1 MSALLDLL
9 NTYRDASQTEREKGT
24 YFENLII
31 QYFKNEASYKD
42 LYINVWTYA
51 DWAKLQG
58 LPKNDAGIDL
68 VAQTHGTNEFHAIQC
83 KFYAADYRVQKAD
96 IDSFFTASGKKLFS
110 HRIIVS
116 TTNNWS
122 TNAEAALE
130 NQNPPVSKID
140 LYDLENSQIDWSQFQ
155 PNKATVLKPK
165 KSLRPHQLNA
175 LNSVEHGFKT
185 AERGKLIMACGT
197 GKTFTSLKI
206 AEKFAGKG
214 KHVLFLVPSL
224 SLLSQ
229 TLTEWTQESDI
240 PLHSFAVCSDSDV
253 GKKRNEDDPLQ
264 TFTHELRYPATTEA
278 NRLALEMQKRH
289 DDEHMSVVF
298 STYHSIDVISKAQ
311 KEFGLADFDLI
322 VCDEAHRTTGA
333 TFDDE
338 DESNFV
344 KVHDAAFIK
353 GIKRLYMT
361 ATPRIYGDTAKAS
374 AEKDNVALCSMDDEA
389 LYGKELYVITF
400 SEAVRLDLLVD
411 YKVIVLAV
419 DESHVNRRLQALL
432 ADENNQLKVD
442 DAAKIVGCWK
452 ALSKQDTQE
461 DLIGDAEP
469 MRRAVAF
476 CQVIEPSI
484 NGKSRTHK
492 VSSKNIANMFADV
505 VEAYKAQEFE
515 DTFDNS
521 NPSNSLKLNCEAE
534 HIDGGMNASQK
545 EAKLSWLKAEPPA
558 ETCRIL
564 SNVRCLS
571 EGVDVPAL
579 DAVLFLTPR
588 NSQVDVVQSVGRVMR
603 KAEGKKRGYVIL
615 PVVIPAGMEAHEAL
629 NDNKTYKVVWQV
641 LQALRSHDD
650 RFDAMVNKLDLIG
663 RDTSKMEVIAITDK
677 ITSKPKTPK
686 GENGEKLKN
695 KNAGRGGSS
704 IGKPVSKPL
713 EDKQATLNF
722 EIGEIER
729 AIYAK
734 VVQKC
739 GNRSHWEDWANDIAK
754 IAKTHIDRIRAI
766 LGLSPQSKDK
776 KEQLVVKPDPNNPE
790 KCAFIAFANEIRD
803 DLNNGVTDP
812 EIIEMLAQHLIT
824 KPVFDALFEGYSFA
838 SKNPMSIAMQEV
850 LDVLQEHN
858 IDKEADTLQRFY
870 DSVKERAKDIHN
882 AAGKQKIVV
891 ELYDKFFRNA
901 FPKMTERLGIVYTPV
916 EVVDFIIHS
925 VNDVLKSEFNQTLG
939 SENVHIID
947 PFTGTG
953 TFITRLLQSGLIRK
967 EQLAHKYKHEI
978 HANEIVL
985 LAYYIAA
992 INIESVYHDLMSE
1005 DGEVDYE
1012 PFNGICLTDTFQL
1025 HEKEDLVSQL
1035 LEANSTRRKKQK
1047 ALDIRVIMS
1056 NPPYSVGQK
1065 SANDNNANV
1074 AYPELDNKIRATYAA
1089 ESNAGNTQDLM
1100 NSYIRAIR
1108 WASDRIKD
1116 AGVIG
1121 FVSGSGFIDKPAMDG
1136 MRKCLA
1142 EEFTNIYVLNLRG
1155 DIRKNMLSKGKAKE
1169 GQNIFASDSMTGIA
1183 ITLFAKNPNSNMHGN
1198 IFYYDIGDDLTTL
1211 KKKELLVDLNSVVNI
1226 GDGWQ
1231 QVTPDNYGDWIN
1243 QRDHSFSRHISMGD
1257 KKDKNAVVLF
1267 DEYCLGLTTNRD
1279 AWVYNASKV
1288 KLERNIRGMI
1298 DVYNQEVVRYQAAC
1312 EGLLKADYPDISDF
1326 VNNDATKI
1334 SWSRGVKKNLELS
1347 KIQKFD
1353 SNKSII
1359 TMYRPFQKL
1368 WCYFDK
1374 NFNEYIYKLPRIF
1387 PNALAQNRVICV
1399 AGVGARS
1406 GFSAFISEKLPDI
1419 QLQDNGQC
1427 FPLKIYEVNTSNRHS
1442 MATPQSEMFDD
1453 APAIDLCDGVAG
1465 QYTIKDGITDAGLA
1479 HFADAYPTEKISKED
1494 VFYYIYGLL
1503 HSEDYKI
1510 RYADNL
1516 SKELPRIPCVKQAVD
1531 FWAFSRAGRALAEM
1545 HIHYETI
1552 TPYPVDFVGGKMAVE
1567 KLDDADFRLRQ
1578 MKFAK
1583 GKGGEKND
1591 KTTVIYN
1598 SKITMNGI
1606 PLSAYEYIV
1615 NGRPALEWVMERQ
1628 AVTTHKYSCIIND
1641 ANDWAIETM
1650 HNPRYPLE
1658 LFQRVITVSLETMKI
1673 VRSLPKLEI

>member
-42 LYINVWTYA
+42 LYSNVWTFA
-51 DWAKLQG
+51 DWAELQG

-264 TFTHELRYPATTEA
+264 TFTHELRYPATTEP

-289 DDEHMSVVF
+289 DDDHMSVVF

-432 ADENNQLKVD
+432 ADDDNQLKVD

-461 DLIGDAEP
+461 DLTGDAEP

-476 CQVIEPSI
+476 CQVIEPTI

-505 VEAYKAQEFE
+505 VEAYKAQELE
-515 DTFDNS
+515 DTFDNN
-521 NPSNSLKLNCEAE
+521 NPSISLKLNCEAE
-534 HIDGGMNASQK
+534 HVDGGMNASQK

-615 PVVIPAGMEAHEAL
+615 PVVIPADMEAHEAL

-677 ITSKPKTPK
+677 ITHKPKSSK
-686 GENGEKLKN
+686 DENGEKIKN
-695 KNAGRGGSS
+695 KNAGRGGSN
-704 IGKPVSKPL
+704 IGKSVSKPL
-713 EDKQATLNF
+713 ENKQASLDF

-754 IAKTHIDRIRAI
+754 IAKTHIDRIRGI
-766 LGLSPQSKDK
+766 LGLPPESQKN
-776 KEQLVVKPDPNNPE
+776 KEKLVVLPDSSDTA
-790 KCAFIAFANEIRD
+790 KCAFLSFADELKD
-803 DLNNGVTDP
+803 DLNDSISHS

-824 KPVFDALFEGYSFA
+824 KPVFDALFEDYSFA
-838 SKNPMSIAMQEV
+838 SKNPMSLAMQEV
-850 LDVLQEHN
+850 LNVLNAYN
-858 IDKEADTLQRFY
+858 IQKEADTLQRFY
-870 DSVKERAKDIHN
+870 DSVKMRAQGIDN
-882 AAGKQKIVV
+882 ASGKQKIVV

-916 EVVDFIIHS
+916 EVVDFILHS
-925 VNDVLKSEFNQTLG
+925 VNDVLQNEFGQSLG
-939 SENVHIID
+939 SDNVHIID

-953 TFITRLLQSGLIRK
+953 TFITRLMQSGLISK
-967 EQLAHKYKHEI
+967 DKLAYKYKNEI

-992 INIESVYHDLMSE
+992 INIESVYHDIA
-1005 DGEVDYE
+1005 DGEYE
-1012 PFNGICLTDTFQL
+1012 PFKGICLTDTFQL
-1025 HEKEDLVSQL
+1025 HEKNDLVSSL
-1035 LEANSTRRKKQK
+1035 LVDNSARRNKQK
-1047 ALDIRVIMS
+1047 ALDIRVIIG

-1065 SANDNNANV
+1065 NANDNNANIS
-1074 AYPELDNKIRATYAA
+1074 YPNLDKRIYETYAKNSKA
-1089 ESNAGNTQDLM
+1089 KSTKNLVD
-1100 NSYIRAIR
+1100 SYIRAIR
-1108 WASDRIKD
+1108 WASDRVGD
-1116 AGVIG
+1116 EGV
-1121 FVSGSGFIDKPAMDG
+1121 VGFITNSGYLDSASSDG
-1136 MRKCLA
+1136 LRQSLVN
-1142 EEFTNIYVLNLRG
+1142 EFSKIYVFNLRG
-1155 DIRKNMLSKGKAKE
+1155 SIRGRSGDLAKKE
-1169 GQNIFASDSMTGIA
+1169 GQNIFNILTGVAIIILVKNKNLKDKGEVNYFDIGDYLSRKEKLEKISNIKSISNLTLSNSWLKITPDSFGDWLRQRDESFSQYIVIGGKDSNEKFFNNYSLGVATGRDTWCYNFSKSKVTSNITKFIDFYNAELMRLKPVSDKKDNLEDYISYDLSKISWND
-1183 ITLFAKNPNSNMHGN
+1183 TLKKSLAREENLSFSPNSIVKALYRPFSKQWMYFNKKLNERTYQMFKVFPQQDSENKVIVIKGN
-1198 IFYYDIGDDLTTL
+1198 WKGNGQIALISNCVVDLHPDGGVQCFPEFLYSENNSHKKQENLFMQVNNNLQESAISSEMKNTISKKLNDESINSSDIFYY
-1211 KKKELLVDLNSVVNI
+1211 V
-1226 GDGWQ
+1226 
-1231 QVTPDNYGDWIN
+1231 
-1243 QRDHSFSRHISMGD
+1243 
-1257 KKDKNAVVLF
+1257 
-1267 DEYCLGLTTNRD
+1267 
-1279 AWVYNASKV
+1279 
-1288 KLERNIRGMI
+1288 
-1298 DVYNQEVVRYQAAC
+1298 
-1312 EGLLKADYPDISDF
+1312 
-1326 VNNDATKI
+1326 
-1334 SWSRGVKKNLELS
+1334 
-1347 KIQKFD
+1347 
-1353 SNKSII
+1353 
-1359 TMYRPFQKL
+1359 
-1368 WCYFDK
+1368 
-1374 NFNEYIYKLPRIF
+1374 
-1387 PNALAQNRVICV
+1387 
-1399 AGVGARS
+1399 
-1406 GFSAFISEKLPDI
+1406 
-1419 QLQDNGQC
+1419 
-1427 FPLKIYEVNTSNRHS
+1427 
-1442 MATPQSEMFDD
+1442 
-1453 APAIDLCDGVAG
+1453 
-1465 QYTIKDGITDAGLA
+1465 
-1479 HFADAYPTEKISKED
+1479 
-1494 VFYYIYGLL
+1494 YGLL
-1503 HSEDYKI
+1503 HSKTYLETY
-1510 RYADNL
+1510 RDNL
-1516 SKELPRIPCVKQAVD
+1516 GKELPRIPIVKKSED
-1531 FWAFSRAGRALAEM
+1531 FWTFSKAGRKLAEL
-1545 HIHYETI
+1545 HINYETVL
-1552 TPYPVDFVGGKMAVE
+1552 PYPVEFQEGNLAVQMLNE
-1567 KLDDADFRLRQ
+1567 VDYRVIQ

-1583 GKGGEKND
+1583 GKDGEKYD
-1591 KTTVIYN
+1591 KTKVIYN
-1598 SKITMNGI
+1598 SKITITKI
-1606 PLSAYEYIV
+1606 PLEAYDYVV
-1615 NGRPALEWVMERQ
+1615 NGKSALEWVMERQ
-1628 AVTTHKYSCIIND
+1628 AITTHKESGIVND

-1650 HNPRYPLE
+1650 QNPKYPLE

-1673 VRSLPKLEI
+1673 VRSLPNLEI